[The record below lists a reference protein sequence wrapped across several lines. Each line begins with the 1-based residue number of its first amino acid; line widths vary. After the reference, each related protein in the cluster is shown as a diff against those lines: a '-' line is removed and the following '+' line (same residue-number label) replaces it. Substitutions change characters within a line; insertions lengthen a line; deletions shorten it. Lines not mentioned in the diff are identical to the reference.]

1 MSDLLCERCQDAPP
15 LFVGIDE
22 PDNDGWLMFGDQVL
36 GVMLC
41 AACLANSEVAGPWA
55 AVEALV

>member
-1 MSDLLCERCQDAPP
+1 
-15 LFVGIDE
+15 
-22 PDNDGWLMFGDQVL
+22 MFGDQVL